1 MARDGSGDGV
11 PYDRGAA
18 TLRSSAHRAV
28 YSKSRKGDPG
38 PVAPL
43 GPLPDGLRAI
53 EVFDLAADHDL
64 RPHVV
69 RLLRRAGADIGSW
82 PSSSADLRL
91 EDFVVPA
98 ASLRDAK
105 AGTCVDAQANLATL
119 VASDAPFLAAFDRVV
134 DEAVIPRLRRR
145 LLDAGGGDAPRVFH
159 VQRPP
164 TLRLQPGPSSRHVR
178 AHRDAEYGHQDGE
191 INFWIPL
198 TDPDLTGVTLEVET
212 AETTA
217 TGPGSFEPAEGA
229 RPGRAVAFH
238 GTSRRH
244 RVPANASARTRASLD
259 FRIGVEGYFDPEWT
273 MRGTKADHGRRKVKM

>member
-164 TLRLQPGPSSRHVR
+164 TLRLQPGPSSRHVQGAPR
-178 AHRDAEYGHQDGE
+178 RRVRPPGRRDQLLDPAH
-191 INFWIPL
+191 
-198 TDPDLTGVTLEVET
+198 
-212 AETTA
+212 
-217 TGPGSFEPAEGA
+217 GPGPHGRHPGGRNRGNRPAQVRSSPRRGRDRGA
-229 RPGRAVAFH
+229 RWRSTARRG
-238 GTSRRH
+238 GTGFPPTR
-244 RVPANASARTRASLD
+244 PARTRASLD
-259 FRIGVEGYFDPEWT
+259 FRIGVEGYFDPGWT
-273 MRGTKADHGRRKVKM
+273 MRGTKADHGRREVKM

>member
-178 AHRDAEYGHQDGE
+178 AHRDAE
-191 INFWIPL
+191 
-198 TDPDLTGVTLEVET
+198 
-212 AETTA
+212 
-217 TGPGSFEPAEGA
+217 
-229 RPGRAVAFH
+229 
-238 GTSRRH
+238 
-244 RVPANASARTRASLD
+244 
-259 FRIGVEGYFDPEWT
+259 
-273 MRGTKADHGRRKVKM
+273 